1 MYRLTKNIYFYIYL
15 ILKNETYQSNVWSEF
30 TRHNFLSKKRDNKLT
45 QEEGEGLKFSGNAHF
60 RKRKPLLHKGSS
72 ASNNCV
78 LMRSFRQKESRY
90 FFFPSFTEHQLRGR
104 ENWAVKCAG
113 IVSKP
118 FQVSKS
124 TKWFWSLSKCLKWL
138 LYKIYNAQQV
148 DTYSQPLPIQLCFV
162 SSVYALVHKAVQ
174 KPEPMTRDY

>member
-45 QEEGEGLKFSGNAHF
+45 QEEGEGLKFSGNAHLGKKASVTQRLVCF
-60 RKRKPLLHKGSS
+60 KQLRTDEILPSKGIQ
-72 ASNNCV
+72 V
-78 LMRSFRQKESRY
+78 
-90 FFFPSFTEHQLRGR
+90 FFFSFFTEHQLRGR

-148 DTYSQPLPIQLCFV
+148 DTYSQP
-162 SSVYALVHKAVQ
+162 
-174 KPEPMTRDY
+174 